1 MELSLRVVCHTKHK
15 WEFFNTT
22 ELEEVRFGLNLAWNL
37 VFKHVNLQI
46 DSNMVM
52 QWLTHDGA

>member
-1 MELSLRVVCHTKHK
+1 MEPSLRVVCHTKHK

-22 ELEEVRFGLNLAWNL
+22 KLEVVRFGLNLAWNL
-37 VFKHVNLQI
+37 MFKHVNLQI
-46 DSNMVM
+46 DSTLVM